1 MSTQSVSSTPQKEY
15 RMIGIWRYTPFYVLA
30 MCLAFSLFFLILF
43 FTTFKLDNASRI
55 VMLIGTLIF
64 LVLGGLLYFG
74 SRGTRLVTSPQGVIF
89 YGVGYRVY
97 SPWDN
102 IKGIGEGQYGGNRNV
117 VWNYQAP
124 QRVEGLLL
132 RQLAMPGVSVAD
144 GIRNHMAV
152 IDSNRLLLTIIVTN
166 IARYGNLIPL
176 RGFINDTVREEL
188 LADAKHYAP
197 ENFKEAE
204 GLRFSSKPIFQ
215 SEEG

>member
-15 RMIGIWRYTPFYVLA
+15 RMTGIWRFAPFYVLA
-30 MCLAFSLFFLILF
+30 MCLAFSLLFIVLI
-43 FTTFKLDNASRI
+43 FTISKIDNASRVVFI
-55 VMLIGTLIF
+55 VATLF
-64 LVLGGLLYFG
+64 FWVLGGLLFFG
-74 SRGTRLVTSPQGVIF
+74 FRGTRLVTSPQGVIF

-102 IKGIGEGQYGGNRNV
+102 IKGIGEGSYGGNRNM

-132 RQLAMPGVSVAD
+132 RQLAIPGVSVAD
-144 GIRNHMAV
+144 GIQNHMAV
-152 IDSNRLLLTIIVTN
+152 IDSNPLLLTIIVAN

-176 RGFINDTVREEL
+176 RGFMNDIVREEL
-188 LADAKHYAP
+188 LAEARHYAP

-204 GLRFSSKPIFQ
+204 GLRFNSTPIFQ